1 LTNHVTGIPAYR
13 GSRPWL
19 KSTNSRVEK
28 VLDKLRSNDAQ
39 KRTKAMQL
47 EEKVDTLDEEVRRL
61 RAQTRRL
68 KRGQRPGTTK
78 PD

>member
-1 LTNHVTGIPAYR
+1 
-13 GSRPWL
+13 
-19 KSTNSRVEK
+19 
-28 VLDKLRSNDAQ
+28 
-39 KRTKAMQL
+39 MQL

-68 KRGQRPGTTK
+68 KPGRRPDTTK